1 MSDNVVQDFLRT
13 FGRTEDE
20 LYDGEKEYIQ
30 NGHNDYNTS
39 RHHAFEIKPEECA
52 LIVVDLQ
59 NDFVAPNSPIWIPEA
74 LRQIPRNKRLIE
86 AARRYGVPVI
96 YTAHTLDADCCADF
110 HEYWAHVRDGAIK
123 EGSKGA
129 DIYPE
134 IYPKDGERVIDTK
147 HAYDAFAGTDLDY
160 VLRNH
165 ETKTCVVCGTV
176 TNFCCESTART
187 AYFNNYHVVFVE
199 DCVSSDNPYAHE
211 ATIRTLRRGFA
222 RVMTS
227 DELINIWAEG
237 DQAFAEAK
245 KAQETQNT

>member
-1 MSDNVVQDFLRT
+1 MSDNVVQDFLST
-13 FGRTEDE
+13 FGRTENE
-20 LYDGEKEYIQ
+20 LFEGEKEYIQ
-30 NGHNDYNTS
+30 FGHGDYNTD

-52 LIVVDLQ
+52 LVVVDLQ

-86 AARRYGVPVI
+86 AARRHGVPVI
-96 YTAHTLDADCCADF
+96 YTAHTINADCSADF
-110 HEYWAHVRDGAIK
+110 NEYWKPIQEGAIK
-123 EGSKGA
+123 EGSEGA

-134 IYPKDGERVIDTK
+134 IYPEEGERVVDTK

-165 ETKTCVVCGTV
+165 GTKTCVVSGTV
-176 TNFCCESTART
+176 TNFCVESMART
-187 AYFNNYHVVFVE
+187 AYFDNYHVVLVE

-222 RVMTS
+222 RVLKS

-237 DQAFAEAK
+237 DHLYAEAK
-245 KAQETQNT
+245 KAQKS

>member
-1 MSDNVVQDFLRT
+1 MSGDVVKDFLKS

-20 LYDGEKEYIQ
+20 LFEGEKEYIQ
-30 NGHNDYNTS
+30 FGHADYDGD
-39 RHHAFEIKPEECA
+39 RHHAFEIRKEECT

-74 LRQIPRNKRLIE
+74 LRQIPRNKRLVE
-86 AARRYGVPVI
+86 AARRLGVPVI
-96 YTAHTLDADCCADF
+96 YTAHTLNSDCKADF
-110 HEYWAHVRDGAIK
+110 YEYWKPVREGAVQ

-129 DIYPE
+129 EIYPE
-134 IYPKDGERVIDTK
+134 IAPQEGERLIDTK
-147 HAYDAFAGTDLDY
+147 HTYDSFAGTDLDY
-160 VLRNH
+160 VLRNQG
-165 ETKTCVVCGTV
+165 TKTCVICGTV
-176 TNFCCESTART
+176 TNFCCDSTART

-222 RVMTS
+222 RVLKS

-237 DQAFAEAK
+237 DDLYEEAK
-245 KAQETQNT
+245 KAQKA

>member
-1 MSDNVVQDFLRT
+1 MSENVVNDFLST

-20 LYDGEKEYIQ
+20 LFEGEEEYIQ
-30 NGHNDYNTS
+30 FGHGDYNS
-39 RHHAFEIKPEECA
+39 DRHYAFEIKKEECA

-86 AARRYGVPVI
+86 AARRHGVPVI
-96 YTAHTLDADCCADF
+96 YTAHTINADCGADF
-110 HEYWAHVRDGAIK
+110 FEYWAPIREGAIK

-134 IYPKDGERVIDTK
+134 IYPEEGERVVDTK

-165 ETKTCVVCGTV
+165 RTKTCVVSGTV
-176 TNFCCESTART
+176 TNFCVESTART
-187 AYFNNYHVVFVE
+187 AYFNNYHVVLVE

-222 RVMTS
+222 RVLKS
-227 DELINIWAEG
+227 DELIDIWAEG
-237 DQAFAEAK
+237 DQLYAEAK
-245 KAQETQNT
+245 KAQKT